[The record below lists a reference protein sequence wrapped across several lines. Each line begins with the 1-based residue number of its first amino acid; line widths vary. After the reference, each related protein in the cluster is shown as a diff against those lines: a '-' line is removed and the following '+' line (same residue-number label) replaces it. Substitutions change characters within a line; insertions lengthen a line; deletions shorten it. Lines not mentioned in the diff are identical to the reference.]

1 MIVHSDKN
9 KALLWQVLLNTGF
22 FDGLQDS
29 DHSLIKKALD
39 GYACSERLS
48 GLNLL
53 AANKCIIDDMHA
65 FILQLMVSRESNSSP
80 KKAASQTY
88 QRSSTI

>member
-1 MIVHSDKN
+1 MNVNSDKN

-22 FDGLQDS
+22 FDSLEDS

-39 GYACSERLS
+39 GYACSERLN
-48 GLNLL
+48 GLSLL

-65 FILQLMVSRESNSSP
+65 FILQLNESRSNSAVKDP
-80 KKAASQTY
+80 PAKNY